1 METQKAAQ
9 FVDSEKKTFFPK
21 GGSPTNVGWISA
33 SKVASNISEIIL
45 ESKSDKLLRAFD
57 QDFGFI
63 GGVGENLI
71 CGF

>member
-1 METQKAAQ
+1 ML
-9 FVDSEKKTFFPK
+9 VGFP
-21 GGSPTNVGWISA
+21 
-33 SKVASNISEIIL
+33 KVASNISEIIL

-57 QDFGFI
+57 RDLGFI